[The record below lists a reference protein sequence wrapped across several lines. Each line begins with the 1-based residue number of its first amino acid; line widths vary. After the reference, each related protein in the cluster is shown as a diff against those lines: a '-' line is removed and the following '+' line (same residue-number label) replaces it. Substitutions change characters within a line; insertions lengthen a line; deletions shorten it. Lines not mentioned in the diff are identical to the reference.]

1 MCTVSVL
8 RGPFADWRDDLNA
21 PRWRVVFNRDER
33 RTRAAALLPE
43 VQEYGDVRVA
53 RPIDPDGA
61 GTWIA
66 ATSKGLVF
74 ALLNESEA
82 PAPHPAGQPHES
94 RGLVIPSLAETGSL
108 DEVVARMSRRPV
120 GLCRPYRLLAI
131 ADQGIVEVIERRERH
146 IMRSELTARFIR
158 TSSTVAPA
166 ETCRRRTALF
176 DSLVLTSS
184 AASQDGFHRH
194 RWPDDLSSSVLMER
208 QDARTVS
215 LTTVEAFA
223 SGFRLTYRPWPS
235 GTTGVTE
242 VPRAA

>member
-8 RGPFADWRDDLNA
+8 RGPFDDWRDDRNA

-33 RTRAAALLPE
+33 RSRAAALLPE
-43 VQEYGDVRVA
+43 VQGCGEVHVA

-66 ATSKGLVF
+66 ATSRGLVF
-74 ALLNESEA
+74 ALLNESEDPEPSA
-82 PAPHPAGQPHES
+82 AGQSPES
-94 RGLVIPSLAETGSL
+94 RGLVIPSLVESGSL
-108 DEVVARMSRRPV
+108 DEVVTRVSRRPV
-120 GLCRPYRLLAI
+120 GVCRPYRLLAI
-131 ADQGIVEVIERRERH
+131 ADQGIVEVIERHERQ
-146 IMRSELTARFIR
+146 IMRSESTPKFIR

-176 DSLVLTSS
+176 DSLVLTPS

-194 RWPDDLSSSVLMER
+194 RWADDLSSSVLMER
-208 QDARTVS
+208 PDARTVS

-242 VPRAA
+242 VPRPA

>member
-8 RGPFADWRDDLNA
+8 RGPFDDWRDDLNA

-43 VQEYGDVRVA
+43 VQVYGDVRVA
-53 RPIDPDGA
+53 RPIDPDGG

-66 ATSKGLVF
+66 GTSQGLVF
-74 ALLNESEA
+74 ALLNESDA
-82 PAPHPAGQPHES
+82 PLPHPAGRPHES
-94 RGLVIPSLAETGSL
+94 RGLVIPSLADSGSL

-120 GLCRPYRLLAI
+120 GLSRPYRLLAI
-131 ADQGIVEVIERRERH
+131 ADEGIIEFIERRGRH
-146 IMRSELTARFIR
+146 VMRSEPMARFIR
-158 TSSTVAPA
+158 TSSTVAPD

-208 QDARTVS
+208 PDARTVS
-215 LTTVEAFA
+215 LTTIEAFA
-223 SGFRLTYRPWPS
+223 SGFRVTYRPWPS
-235 GTTGVTE
+235 GATGVTE